1 VSSEPDL
8 SIPRRG
14 PRPAADEAVDSAEVA
29 RATKIPPRPVGRPRR
44 QRAEPVIQ
52 FSTRLGMSYR
62 EAIDSVMDETGDTIR
77 EIIEHALL
85 ETYPGHFKQKSSKQR

>member
-1 VSSEPDL
+1 
-8 SIPRRG
+8 
-14 PRPAADEAVDSAEVA
+14 
-29 RATKIPPRPVGRPRR
+29 
-44 QRAEPVIQ
+44 
-52 FSTRLGMSYR
+52 MSYR